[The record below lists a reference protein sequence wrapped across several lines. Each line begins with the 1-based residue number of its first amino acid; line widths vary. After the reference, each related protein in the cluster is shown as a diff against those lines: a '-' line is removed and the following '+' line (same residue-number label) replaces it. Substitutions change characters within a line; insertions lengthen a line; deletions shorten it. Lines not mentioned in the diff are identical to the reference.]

1 MIENYLEKAF
11 KIIENDPFD
20 DAYFVGPK
28 SENLILEVEKV
39 LNLKLP
45 TDFIKFIKNYGAG
58 SILGNEFYGVIDD
71 NFYDSS
77 IPNFVWLTLQSRK
90 EYDFPEN
97 FAVVAESVEG
107 NYIILDCSSY
117 DEETNLVLEWIP
129 SLPIEIQEMNVV
141 AKSYAQFLFE
151 TLQESLQ

>member
-20 DAYFVGPK
+20 DAYFAGPK

-90 EYDFPEN
+90 EYDLPEN
-97 FAVVAESVEG
+97 FAVIAESLDG
-107 NYIILDCSSY
+107 NYVVLDCSSC
-117 DEETNLVLEWIP
+117 DWENCSVLEWIP
-129 SLPIEIQEMNVV
+129 SIPMEKQNLNTI
-141 AKSYAQFLFE
+141 AKSYSQFLFE
-151 TLQESLQ
+151 TLNGSF